1 MNLSALQVQSDH
13 LANAVVN
20 ALAWSGLAADRLE
33 LEVTESIFLRQ
44 GPRTEAT
51 LKKLGGLG
59 VGLALDDF
67 GTGYSSLGYLQRA
80 AFSKIKIDQAQTA
93 LMRQMGCSQLQG
105 FRFEKPVVLAGGESP
120 VAAVEAQ
127 RQEVEALLAS
137 APRRRSIRQASVL
150 GRPAPGVHPA
160 PFGAC
165 DSAEDGRLRA
175 RFDAAPQRSPPR
187 VEKRARSSI
196 LGRVPIASTSCCAN
210 LSPACWARVVFPLPG
225 SGLMN

>member
-1 MNLSALQVQSDH
+1 MNLSALQVQSDD

-80 AFSKIKIDQAQTA
+80 AFSKIKIDRSADRPDATDGLFAAAGLQVRKARRARRRRKPRGRRRGTA
-93 LMRQMGCSQLQG
+93 
-105 FRFEKPVVLAGGESP
+105 AGG
-120 VAAVEAQ
+120 
-127 RQEVEALLAS
+127 
-137 APRRRSIRQASVL
+137 
-150 GRPAPGVHPA
+150 
-160 PFGAC
+160 
-165 DSAEDGRLRA
+165 
-175 RFDAAPQRSPPR
+175 
-187 VEKRARSSI
+187 
-196 LGRVPIASTSCCAN
+196 
-210 LSPACWARVVFPLPG
+210 
-225 SGLMN
+225 